1 MAVDLEL
8 YRVFSAVAEAGS
20 FSMGAQNLFI
30 TQPAA
35 SQAVHKLEEEL
46 GTRLF
51 TRGRRGVTLTQEGE
65 LLYRHVSSALDILNA
80 GERSIERVQ
89 NLEEGLLKIGAADTI
104 TKELLLP
111 YIGEFRKLHPGV
123 QVQVTNR
130 TSLQL
135 TDRLCHGELDIA
147 VVNLPIDDERL
158 TVQPIREIHDIFVA
172 GPEFFEMCGRPV
184 TPEELSRQPLIMLES
199 ASNSRRY
206 VDKFFADNGVTL
218 RPQIELGA
226 HDLLTGFAAIGFGL
240 SCVVKEFCE
249 KDLKSGVVKP
259 VALTF
264 PIPPRHI
271 GACRQKGVPL
281 SRAGDEFLKLLTKER
296 L

>member
-8 YRVFSAVAEAGS
+8 YRVFSAVAESGS
-20 FSMGAQNLFI
+20 FSAGAQKLFI

-35 SQAVHKLEEEL
+35 SQAVQKLEQQL

-65 LLYRHVSSALDILNA
+65 LLYRHVSKALSLLNL
-80 GERSIERVQ
+80 GELSIERVH

-111 YIGEFRKLHPGV
+111 CIGEFRKLHPGV
-123 QVQVTNR
+123 QLQVTNR

-135 TDRLCHGELDIA
+135 TERLCRGELDIA
-147 VVNLPIDDERL
+147 VVNLPINDDRL
-158 TVQPIREIHDIFVA
+158 TVRPIREIHDIFVA
-172 GPEFFEMCGRPV
+172 GPDFFELCDRFV
-184 TPEELSRQPLIMLES
+184 TPEELSYQPLIMLES

-206 VDKFFADNGVTL
+206 VDKFFSDNGVTL

-226 HDLLTGFAAIGFGL
+226 HDLLTGFATIGFGL

-249 KDLKSGVVKP
+249 KDLRSGVVKP
-259 VALTF
+259 VTLTS
-264 PIPPRHI
+264 PIPPRYI
-271 GACRQKGVPL
+271 GACWQSEVPL
-281 SRAGDEFLKLLTKER
+281 SRAGEEFLKLLTKG
-296 L
+296 